1 MGSDGDTRI
10 TKVRP
15 IPVTRGSSGAC
26 YFVQIYPTGPDLG
39 RRFELGEEM
48 VTVGRGADNSI
59 VLDID
64 SVSRRHCQV
73 VAAQGERILHD
84 LGSTNGTYVNDHP
97 IDKHTLR
104 NGDLVKVGSTIFK
117 FLSGSN
123 IESEY
128 HEEIYRMTI
137 IDGLTEIY
145 NKRSMLEFLEREA
158 ARCRRYARPLALV
171 MFDIDHFKKINDTH
185 GHLTGDYVLKELAK
199 AVKGRI
205 RREEHFARY
214 GGEEFAITL
223 PETDKKAATQF
234 AEAIRGLVEKHHFEF
249 EGHPISATISL
260 GVGMLSD
267 ELTDVQQLIKVADEN
282 LYAAKRGGRNRAVA

>member
-1 MGSDGDTRI
+1 LGSDGDTRI

-26 YFVQIYPTGPDLG
+26 FFVQIYPTGPDLG
-39 RRFELGEEM
+39 RRFELGEET
-48 VTVGRGADNSI
+48 VTVGRGADNTI

-73 VAAQGERILHD
+73 LAMQGERVLND
-84 LGSTNGTYVNDHP
+84 LGSTNGTYVNDRP

-137 IDGLTEIY
+137 IDGLTEIH
-145 NKRSMLEFLEREA
+145 NKRSMLEFLEREV
-158 ARCRRYARPLALV
+158 ARCRRYQRPLALV

-185 GHLTGDYVLKELAK
+185 GHLTGDYVLKELART
-199 AVKGRI
+199 VKGRI

-214 GGEEFAITL
+214 GGEEFAIVL
-223 PETDKKAATQF
+223 PETDNKSAASF
-234 AEAIRGLVEKHHFEF
+234 AEAVRALVEKHHFEF
-249 EGHPISATISL
+249 EGHRIDVTVSL
-260 GVGMLSD
+260 GVGLLGDQM
-267 ELTDVQQLIKVADEN
+267 TDVLHLIKLADEN
-282 LYAAKRGGRNRAVA
+282 LYAAKRGGRNKVIS